1 MRVVLLRIPNKST
14 PVPVKADYFLPQH
27 SVHGLL
33 IHDRILFYHHLYVK
47 VCRQLGQDV
56 FSELIYNFLQLM
68 TVFIKGSLE
77 TVVETSLLQTTVSA
91 NLGRFSPASHLP
103 GQS

>member
-1 MRVVLLRIPNKST
+1 
-14 PVPVKADYFLPQH
+14 
-27 SVHGLL
+27 
-33 IHDRILFYHHLYVK
+33 
-47 VCRQLGQDV
+47 
-56 FSELIYNFLQLM
+56 M

-103 GQS
+103 GQSWQNTIKELIGFLIVFSDVSVAVKSKHAGVG